1 MRCFEPLSRAFTTLL
16 LSSLL
21 TSCSSLSHGQRL
33 HNIHLID
40 QSDMVQM
47 ITDSARLRQWERRDF
62 TISQP
67 YKKVMRTFER
77 DDQGRQLG
85 LITSYHPNG
94 RLMQLLKISD
104 GRAFGDYREYFES
117 GQLRLSAQ
125 VAGGTA
131 DLTPQAQSD
140 WLFEGVCIA
149 FRADGQRAGQMV
161 YRGGLREGLEEH
173 FWPTGALHRQLP
185 YRAGRL
191 HGEEREFDE
200 NGRLRLTVIHTD
212 GERTGS
218 AIGYWPSGLRA
229 FEEVRDQNR
238 LMSAT
243 YCNSEGLIV
252 AKIERGS
259 GWRVVF
265 QGETIG
271 EKQRFEEGSQRGII
285 DYFDTTGSLTRRAHF
300 EQGVL
305 TGVDTEFFPLK
316 KKCSD
321 EVAPSDPQPRLQ
333 VTWRSGLLQGPVQTW
348 FPNGQ
353 LRSYHERMRN
363 QREGVCTHYY
373 PDGQIKLIENYR
385 GDRLDQGQY
394 FGYRETQARSSVFE
408 GKGTVTLF
416 DDCGA
421 VLEQILYGAG
431 LPSFTP

>member
-1 MRCFEPLSRAFTTLL
+1 MRAFAYLL

-21 TSCSSLSHGQRL
+21 TSCSSLSHNQRL

-47 ITDSARLRQWERRDF
+47 ITDQARLRQWERRDF
-62 TISQP
+62 TTSQP

-77 DDQGRQLG
+77 DNRGRQLG

-94 RLMQLLKISD
+94 QLMQLLQISD

-131 DLTPQAQSD
+131 DLTPQAQAG
-140 WLFEGVCIA
+140 WLFEGVCTA

-161 YRGGLREGLEEH
+161 YRKGLREGLEQH

-185 YRAGRL
+185 FRAGRL

-200 NGRLRLTVIHTD
+200 NGRLRLTVTHID
-212 GERTGS
+212 GERAGFG
-218 AIGYWPSGLRA
+218 IGYWPSGLRA
-229 FEEVRDQNR
+229 FEEVRDRNR
-238 LMSAT
+238 LMRAT
-243 YCNSEGLIV
+243 YWNSEGLIV
-252 AKIERGS
+252 AKIERGN
-259 GWRVVF
+259 GCRVVF
-265 QGETIG
+265 QGEAIA
-271 EKQRFEEGSQRGII
+271 EKQRFEEGFQRGMIE
-285 DYFDTTGSLTRRAHF
+285 YFDTTGSLMRRAHF

-305 TGVDTEFFPLK
+305 TGADTEFYPSEK
-316 KKCSD
+316 RSGA
-321 EVAPSDPQPRLQ
+321 ENAPSDPQPRLQ
-333 VTWRSGLLQGPVQTW
+333 VNWRFGLLQGPVQTW

-373 PDGQIKLIENYR
+373 PDGQIKFIENYR

-421 VLEQILYGAG
+421 VLEQILYSAGAP
-431 LPSFTP
+431 LFAS